1 MRATNCATPRKRYS
15 VYVLWSWVTPTVS
28 AAVRE
33 CSRLGHRSGDLM
45 PSLIS
50 LGKTACSRLGHR
62 SGDLMPSLI
71 SLGKT
76 AGDRCFGNS
85 SLVLMSRT
93 MRSDLLRYASKKI
106 FSLCIMVVGCTHGL
120 GGSKG
125 CSRLG
130 HRSGDLM
137 PSLIS
142 LAAASVTARAT

>member
-1 MRATNCATPRKRYS
+1 MVPNHARYQLRYASKKVYS
-15 VYVLWSWVTPTVS
+15 VYVLWSRVAPTVS

-33 CSRLGHRSGDLM
+33 
-45 PSLIS
+45 
-50 LGKTACSRLGHR
+50 CSRLGHR

-93 MRSDLLRYASKKI
+93 MRATNCATPRKKI
-106 FSLCIMVVGCTHGL
+106 FSLCFMVVGHTHGL

-125 CSRLG
+125 MQPPRSPLGQRIRLYADMADC
-130 HRSGDLM
+130 RKSFNI
-137 PSLIS
+137 IS
-142 LAAASVTARAT
+142 IFCLPVN

>member
-1 MRATNCATPRKRYS
+1 MPSLISLGKTAGDRCFEDS
-15 VYVLWSWVTPTVS
+15 SLVS

-50 LGKTACSRLGHR
+50 LGKTA
-62 SGDLMPSLI
+62 
-71 SLGKT
+71 
-76 AGDRCFGNS
+76 GDRCFEDS

-106 FSLCIMVVGCTHGL
+106 FSLCFMVAGCTHGL

-125 CSRLG
+125 MQPPRSPLGQRIRLYADMADC
-130 HRSGDLM
+130 RKSFNI
-137 PSLIS
+137 IS
-142 LAAASVTARAT
+142 IFCLPVN

>member
-1 MRATNCATPRKRYS
+1 MVEATGFEPTTSWSRTMRATNCATPRKRYS
-15 VYVLWSWVTPTVS
+15 VYVLWSRVAPTVS

-50 LGKTACSRLGHR
+50 LGKTA
-62 SGDLMPSLI
+62 
-71 SLGKT
+71 
-76 AGDRCFGNS
+76 GDRCFEDS

-106 FSLCIMVVGCTHGL
+106 FSLCFMVAGCTHGL

-125 CSRLG
+125 MQPPRSPLG
-130 HRSGDLM
+130 RPDALAHLARQNSG
-137 PSLIS
+137 
-142 LAAASVTARAT
+142 